1 MFTAGSLGSCT
12 KNPRK
17 NWELTIASLAEA
29 DVFRGEIRR
38 GSLPPVGEKRGR
50 STEEIEGN
58 LFLGSAR
65 ADGGRVVAR
74 RGALGSGGGY
84 GGGMARSSE
93 LR

>member
-1 MFTAGSLGSCT
+1 M
-12 KNPRK
+12 R
-17 NWELTIASLAEA
+17 ELASSGGE
-29 DVFRGEIRR
+29 RGVQHQ
-38 GSLPPVGEKRGR
+38 GD
-50 STEEIEGN
+50 EGN